1 MNSSRLKKRGSG
13 RTTGGSR
20 NEDGCRWTKVG
31 RSSLDLVS
39 SPLQDS
45 SDTGHWQGALRFLA
59 NTRVGQ
65 GAGMREGQWATDKCL
80 IDGSGSMTR
89 MVKAVSAEVQELLL
103 ERACHM
109 TAASMRTNWPSRWH
123 SHFRWERHGR
133 HLCQCPVEALAAGVN
148 IGSLRTA
155 AVPTASCYQSSVA
168 GSVSKP

>member
-1 MNSSRLKKRGSG
+1 MSSSRLKKRGSG

-45 SDTGHWQGALRFLA
+45 SDTGHWQGALRFLS

-65 GAGMREGQWATDKCL
+65 GAGMRVGQWAADNLKGL
-80 IDGSGSMTR
+80 IDGSGSM
-89 MVKAVSAEVQELLL
+89 MVKAVSAGVQELLL
-103 ERACHM
+103 ERACQM

-123 SHFRWERHGR
+123 SHFRWERR
-133 HLCQCPVEALAAGVN
+133 HHLWKQPERGSTLAVFVLRQCRRHRAMSPSHRWRVRLK
-148 IGSLRTA
+148 
-155 AVPTASCYQSSVA
+155 
-168 GSVSKP
+168 VSKP